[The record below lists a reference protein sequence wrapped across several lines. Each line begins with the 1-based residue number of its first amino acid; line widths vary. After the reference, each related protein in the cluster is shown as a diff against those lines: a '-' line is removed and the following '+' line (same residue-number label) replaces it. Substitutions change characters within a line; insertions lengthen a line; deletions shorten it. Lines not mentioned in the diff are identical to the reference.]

1 MFRGFSEERGE
12 EAEDDFSA
20 ANFSEAALIT
30 GLQRRIHA
38 YS

>member
-1 MFRGFSEERGE
+1 MGFSEERGE

-30 GLQRRIHA
+30 GLQ
-38 YS
+38 